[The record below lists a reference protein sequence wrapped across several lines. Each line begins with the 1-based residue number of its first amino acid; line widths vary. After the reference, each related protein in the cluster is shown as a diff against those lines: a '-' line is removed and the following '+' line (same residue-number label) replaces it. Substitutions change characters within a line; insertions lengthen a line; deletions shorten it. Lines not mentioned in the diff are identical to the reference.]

1 MTENKPESHYSSSL
15 IFYSYKKKILN
26 RILASVQYYLTVKD
40 VDKVEAGLI
49 TALNLVGFISQDI
62 LEVNHLYYL
71 ILKLHILGLF
81 FIPQT

>member
-1 MTENKPESHYSSSL
+1 MTENQTESHYSSSI

-26 RILASVQYYLTVKD
+26 RILASVRYYLTAKD
-40 VDKVEAGLI
+40 VDKAEAGLI

-62 LEVNHLYYL
+62 LEVNHLYYYF
-71 ILKLHILGLF
+71 LKLYFIGLL